1 MNKTE
6 AFTFIEL
13 IVSVTIM
20 AIIWTS
26 GMFYFHEFIWKKE
39 LLTHINSFENAIW
52 ELDYQVKKQDIFD
65 YQLEL
70 EKNTFWYT
78 ISKNNIWTDFTQ
90 EAVFDSLNNSWSINI
105 IENSSEIWEIKIYQ
119 SWKKADQITRNW
131 SDSISIDVQ
140 KNTEIV
146 SSLSWS
152 KLNTLSLNY
161 FENNN
166 EKTFFILD
174 ILDNNMTS
182 YDSLTI
188 RNINGKKTYLH
199 ESSQVNSLPIILLFE
214 QNWIEEKLELN

>member
-1 MNKTE
+1 MNKTK

-39 LLTHINSFENAIW
+39 LLTHLNSFENVIW
-52 ELDYQVKKQDIFD
+52 DLDYQVKKQNIFD
-65 YQLEL
+65 YQLKL
-70 EKNTFWYT
+70 EKNTIWYT
-78 ISKNNIWTDFTQ
+78 ISQNNIWTDFTQ

-105 IENSSEIWEIKIYQ
+105 IEDSNEIWELKVYQ
-119 SWKKADQITRNW
+119 WWKKIEQLTRNW
-131 SDSISIDVQ
+131 SDNISIELEE
-140 KNTEIV
+140 NTTIT

-152 KLNTLSLNY
+152 RLNTLSFNY
-161 FENNN
+161 FTQDEDDN
-166 EKTFFILD
+166 FVILD

-188 RNINGKKTYLH
+188 RNISGKKSYLD
-199 ESSQVNSLPIILLFE
+199 ESSQINNLPIILLFE
-214 QNWIEEKLELN
+214 QNWIEERLELN

>member
-1 MNKTE
+1 MNKTK

-39 LLTHINSFENAIW
+39 LLTHLNSFENVIW
-52 ELDYQVKKQDIFD
+52 DLDYQVKKQNIFD
-65 YQLEL
+65 YQLKL

-78 ISKNNIWTDFTQ
+78 ISQNNIWTDFTQ
-90 EAVFDSLNNSWSINI
+90 EAIFDSLNNSWSINI
-105 IENSSEIWEIKIYQ
+105 TENSNEIWELKVYQ
-119 SWKKADQITRNW
+119 WWKKIEQLTRNW
-131 SDSISIDVQ
+131 SDNISIELEE
-140 KNTEIV
+140 NTTIT

-152 KLNTLSLNY
+152 KLNTLSFIY
-161 FENNN
+161 FTQ
-166 EKTFFILD
+166 EKDDNFVILD

-188 RNINGKKTYLH
+188 RNISGKKSYLY
-199 ESSQVNSLPIILLFE
+199 ESSQINNLPIILLFE
-214 QNWIEEKLELN
+214 QNWIEERLELN